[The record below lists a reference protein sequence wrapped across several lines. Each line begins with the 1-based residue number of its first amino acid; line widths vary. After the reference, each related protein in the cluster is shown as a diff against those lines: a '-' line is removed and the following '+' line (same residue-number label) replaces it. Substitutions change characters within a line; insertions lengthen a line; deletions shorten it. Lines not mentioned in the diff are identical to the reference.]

1 MTEILELISQYGFPI
16 IVSVFCLLK
25 LDKSLVSLN
34 SSIDKLILKL
44 EYSEQIKK
52 QKKK

>member
-1 MTEILELISQYGFPI
+1 MNEILEMVSQYGFPI

-34 SSIDKLILKL
+34 SSIDELILKI
-44 EYSEQIKK
+44 EFSEQVKK
-52 QKKK
+52 DK